1 MQSGQSA
8 GEKGQVVQQARMT
21 RAWGGKRFLWR
32 GLLFVLVG
40 LVLYSGVYAYSESL
54 VYKHTELNRF
64 FKIKTA
70 EASTYDYVLLG
81 ASHVL
86 VFDLRDMN
94 DRLEKMTGAKIMN
107 LGEMGGGPT
116 VSRVLLD
123 YFLARHQTR
132 TVVYYVDSALF
143 YFQDWNEGRLKDVA
157 LYQRAPFDPAL
168 VKVLLQNPATRWV
181 GLDYL
186 FGFSKNNFWV
196 TETINKS
203 ILFKS
208 DISGFPQ
215 AGRFTRVNPALPQFD
230 RVRVMYLFGSIR
242 TTGKHNGE
250 ANATSLTDTTK
261 DFSNLGVAVG
271 DTLIN
276 TTDGSSTKITAIT
289 TTTKPNDTLVGVLA
303 GGAENDWD
311 VGDEYLYPGREVNQ
325 ELFQRYMGELED
337 MITYVKE
344 QGMRMILIRDPM
356 PERIYRMYPNEAWFE
371 GQIKDVAAK
380 YGVELYDFTHSV
392 PNEKLYMDEDHLNE
406 AGMMFFA
413 ENFLKKV
420 LTVPAS

>member
-1 MQSGQSA
+1 
-8 GEKGQVVQQARMT
+8 
-21 RAWGGKRFLWR
+21 
-32 GLLFVLVG
+32 
-40 LVLYSGVYAYSESL
+40 
-54 VYKHTELNRF
+54 
-64 FKIKTA
+64 
-70 EASTYDYVLLG
+70 
-81 ASHVL
+81 
-86 VFDLRDMN
+86 MN
-94 DRLEKMTGAKIMN
+94 I
-107 LGEMGGGPT
+107 GEMGGGPAI
-116 VSRVLLD
+116 SRVLLD
-123 YFLARHQTR
+123 YFVSRHQTR
-132 TVVYYVDSALF
+132 AVVYFVDSFSF
-143 YFQDWNEGRLKDVA
+143 YSEDWNETQLKDVG
-157 LYQRAPFDPAL
+157 LYQRVPFDPAL
-168 VKVLLQNPATRWV
+168 VKVLLQNPTTRWM